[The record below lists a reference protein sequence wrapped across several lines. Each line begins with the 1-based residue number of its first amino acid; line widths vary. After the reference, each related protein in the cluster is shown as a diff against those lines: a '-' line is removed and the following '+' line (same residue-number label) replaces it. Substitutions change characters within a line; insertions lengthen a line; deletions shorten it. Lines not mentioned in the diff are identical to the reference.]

1 MKQIKPLSTERLA
14 NGAHFLFITDVT
26 ECAEADEKLK
36 TKASGEIAALRKALK
51 AEDEALKLAQKNLLS
66 DEIKLAD
73 KHRDALYRT
82 LKKAIEAAVNFPVK
96 ASADAAVRLRQLLK
110 EYNIN
115 PQMQLDR
122 ETGMLLNLITDLSGK
137 FSDDVALLGLTPL
150 LTELTAAN
158 QVLRTATKQRSNDRM
173 FKIIGQ
179 LKLARAASDEA
190 YRALVLKANALVV
203 IEGESDYEAFVA
215 YVNEQ
220 VKHYKEEAIAQ
231 PKKSDGEKKPG
242 DKKKPADDTK
252 AVEKLLPAFEQSEGF
267 APGALKLTGKTAKGE
282 GNAKLYE
289 LVSLSGDSVWVKVE
303 GGKLVKVDAPAP
315 TE

>member
-1 MKQIKPLSTERLA
+1 MKQIKKFDIGHLT

-73 KHRDALYRT
+73 KRRDALYRT

-215 YVNEQ
+215 YVNAEI
-220 VKHYKEEAIAQ
+220 KHYKEQAMSRPSKPA
-231 PKKSDGEKKPG
+231 GEKKPG
-242 DKKKPADDTK
+242 DKKKPTDDTK

-267 APGALKLTGKTAKGE
+267 APGALKLTGKTAKGA

-289 LVSLSGDSVWVKVE
+289 LVSLSGDSIWVKVD